1 MNGRNAYPGTQ
12 AVVRAISLLKLFTD
26 QQPEWSLTPLA
37 EAAGLNK
44 ATAFRLLTALE
55 SEGLVVRAPDSERY
69 RLGPGLVMLGGR
81 AIRANSLRLVGHAE
95 LEALASATGETAALE
110 ALVGNE
116 VLVLDEVA
124 GSHIVSGAQYIGS
137 RWPAHATSTGKAILA
152 YLPQRQVAELLPA
165 PLPSYLPN
173 TITSTEALFAEL
185 ARVRAAGYAV
195 AREELEAGLV
205 AIGAPLRNDEG
216 RVVAAVSVAG
226 PANRLTAARV
236 PEIAAQLRA
245 AAARISANLGYDD
258 GAAGASD
265 HPPTRTGGSLQER

>member
-37 EAAGLNK
+37 AAAGLNK

-55 SEGLVVRAPDSERY
+55 SEGLVVRAPGSERY
-69 RLGPGLVMLGGR
+69 RLGPGLALLGGR
-81 AIRANSLRLVGHAE
+81 AIRANSLRVVAHVE
-95 LEALASATGETAALE
+95 LEALAAATGETAALE
-110 ALVGNE
+110 ALAGNE

-124 GSHIVSGAQYIGS
+124 GSHIVTGAQYIGS

-152 YLPQRQVAELLPA
+152 YLPQRQVEELLPG

-185 ARVRAAGYAV
+185 ARVREVGYAV

-205 AIGAPLRNDEG
+205 AIGAPVRNDG
-216 RVVAAVSVAG
+216 ARVVAAVSVAG
-226 PANRLTAARV
+226 PASRLTAARV
-236 PEIAAQLRA
+236 PEIAAQIGA
-245 AAARISANLGYDD
+245 AAARISANLGYD
-258 GAAGASD
+258 AGDEEATGKPPIEASA
-265 HPPTRTGGSLQER
+265 SLKER